1 MTNKSLNKVSI
12 RLASGGH
19 SFSPAALCVE
29 GDGIVEVVISTPKT
43 TLVPAELF
51 VAEDPCSHLA
61 AVGIAPVSNEQVVH
75 SGVVDGIVAV
85 MAINGE
91 CVELLR
97 TNYGSRLSFVSP
109 LLEDAAPEHGALIR
123 LDTDVLYVRIYDG
136 GLRFA
141 EAMEV
146 TADADLQYYLESIQR
161 VYDIYNMYA
170 RAMGDTERLKR
181 IAGRCF
187 KNLVTA

>member
-19 SFSPAALCVE
+19 SFSPAALRVE
-29 GDGIVEVVISTPKT
+29 GDGVVEVVISTPKS

-51 VAEDPCSHLA
+51 VAEDHCSHLT
-61 AVGIAPVSNEQVVH
+61 AVGIAPASNEQVVH
-75 SGVVDGIVAV
+75 SAEVDGIVAV
-85 MAINGE
+85 MAVNGE

-97 TNYGSRLSFVSP
+97 RNYGSRLSFVSP
-109 LLEDAAPEHGALIR
+109 LLEDAAPERGALIR
-123 LDTDVLYVRIYDG
+123 LDADVLYVRIYDG

-141 EAMEV
+141 EAMEIA
-146 TADADLQYYLESIQR
+146 ADADVQYYLENIQR

-170 RAMGDTERLKR
+170 RATGDTERLKR